1 MGCSRSLRM
10 SSRQA
15 SCRRSRWMTMR
26 RADTHWAMALA
37 MATPS
42 ADMLQP
48 MTNTRFS
55 TTFSTPAMNRYTS
68 GRFVSPVAL
77 RMPLPQLYSPIPGRP
92 MAYSFRYSTAPGK
105 NSSLVFSS
113 RSIGSAKNTHT
124 RHTSTPRPRQ
134 IRKDEW
140 TVLSTLSLSSMPSPR
155 AAATFTPA
163 PTPISSPVNRDTSV
177 VVEPT
182 APSAI

>member
-1 MGCSRSLRM
+1 MRGFLPP
-10 SSRQA
+10 SSRAVRLKVLAAARATSWPALGPPVKETIRTRGSSAIWALRA
-15 SCRRSRWMTMR
+15 SS
-26 RADTHWAMALA
+26 
-37 MATPS
+37 ATG
-42 ADMLQP
+42 
-48 MTNTRFS
+48 

-140 TVLSTLSLSSMPSPR
+140 TVFSTLSLSSMPSPR

-163 PTPISSPVNRDTSV
+163 PAPISSPVNRDTSV